1 MKYLSFT
8 LTLIF
13 YASSILSME
22 GPPSTPINIF
32 AQRTGKI
39 DTFCTTQATL
49 VQNKTSLAQI
59 AYTLR
64 GKIGERELI
73 CAMGPIAYQNEV
85 FLGRITSMSI
95 TETHDA
101 SLALLA
107 FAIKD
112 LKELHEKQDKTG
124 IENHTLFIDA
134 IVNPGSYESTIF
146 DFFGFKKV
154 SNLSEQDIYLLD
166 PSSVGQERTNLCQQ
180 FLRSVFMISLED
192 KSDQN
197 KEILPEIDARN
208 EAAAKNT
215 SGNLQK
221 LLEEQGKLTRG
232 DRPKKPTP
240 SHLPMSRIDPSQLPT
255 PIPAAAAPVKA
266 AFPRLIR
273 RVSEPKIRKSSRKKC
288 QCKSGACSIH
298 KKDLQ

>member
-1 MKYLSFT
+1 MKHFSFS

-22 GPPSTPINIF
+22 VPPSTPINII
-32 AQRTGKI
+32 AKRTGKI
-39 DTFCTTQATL
+39 DTACITHATL
-49 VQNKTSLAQI
+49 VQNKTCLAEI

-64 GKIGERELI
+64 GQIGQRELI

-85 FLGRITSMSI
+85 FLGRITSMKIKEAHRS
-95 TETHDA
+95 

-124 IENHTLFIDA
+124 IQNQTLFIDA
-134 IVNPGSYESTIF
+134 VVNPGSYESTVF
-146 DFFGFKKV
+146 EFFGFKKV

-180 FLRSVFMISLED
+180 FLRSVFMIALED
-192 KSDQN
+192 ESDQN
-197 KEILPEIDARN
+197 KEILPE
-208 EAAAKNT
+208 T
-215 SGNLQK
+215 
-221 LLEEQGKLTRG
+221 
-232 DRPKKPTP
+232 
-240 SHLPMSRIDPSQLPT
+240 PT

-266 AFPRLIR
+266 AFPRTIR
-273 RVSEPKIRKSSRKKC
+273 RAPESKIRKSTRT
-288 QCKSGACSIH
+288 IH
-298 KKDLQ
+298 KKSATAKKDHQ